1 MSEQKIDEGAVE
13 LEEDIDKEYSVKL
26 TNTTN
31 PDVTDDEGNPVN
43 ATEKHYDVL
52 DGDEKVGKVV
62 HHHNDDGGH
71 FFYATLHG
79 KEVPYDRQ
87 KDGAPQTAKAFIDG
101 VANTNWHAK
110 TVRGS
115 LDEESIAG
123 ATLRPNSRDVTDDP
137 KSKLDYITKTI
148 GAMNA
153 MTNDDLTKWYTQA
166 MALIGKEASGLPSG
180 ASADS
185 NSSSI
190 DTKIGK
196 GPKTRDPMPKVSVK
210 EDVEEMFVGEDLSEE
225 FKEKASTLFE
235 AAVNLRAIVEVTRL
249 EEEYKTRLDEEL
261 ASITESTENNLDTYL
276 DYVSGKWMEDN
287 QVAVESSLR
296 NEIMEEFIDGLKGLF
311 SEHYIEMPEEKID
324 VIESLAIKVQN
335 LESALDESINE
346 SVELKRV
353 ILESKRQDLIND
365 MTEGLT
371 LTQSEKYAA
380 LAEGI
385 DFDGDLEK
393 YTKKLS
399 VVKEHYFATKRGAS
413 NIEEETFE
421 VEVDDKNKS
430 GDPQINRYVQAISKN
445 VKH

>member
-13 LEEDIDKEYSVKL
+13 LEEDI
-26 TNTTN
+26 
-31 PDVTDDEGNPVN
+31 
-43 ATEKHYDVL
+43 
-52 DGDEKVGKVV
+52 
-62 HHHNDDGGH
+62 
-71 FFYATLHG
+71 
-79 KEVPYDRQ
+79 
-87 KDGAPQTAKAFIDG
+87 
-101 VANTNWHAK
+101 
-110 TVRGS
+110 
-115 LDEESIAG
+115 DEESIAG

-445 VKH
+445 IKH